1 MAEAGAAGFVSRAC
15 IDLFANKEDL
25 CLNVRVGACV
35 LRAMVRTVLVNTR
48 DMSLTVNDIVDIAM
62 RIYLTRIR
70 AT

>member
-1 MAEAGAAGFVSRAC
+1 
-15 IDLFANKEDL
+15 
-25 CLNVRVGACV
+25 
-35 LRAMVRTVLVNTR
+35 MVRTVLVNTR